1 MWRVLSL
8 NTNNHFLSRRKNR
21 IQKKDIGLFLRT
33 NSLKKGGKNR
43 FFVTLESEFKLEHR
57 YTSDFIGVFLWTS
70 TFGVEVCGSS
80 PPNSLWLPSYVV
92 PKSGTP
98 WGCLLLALFARFDH
112 DLGLLP

>member
-1 MWRVLSL
+1 M
-8 NTNNHFLSRRKNR
+8 HFFSTGSFLQHLVPK
-21 IQKKDIGLFLRT
+21 IGENPIFL
-33 NSLKKGGKNR
+33 
-43 FFVTLESEFKLEHR
+43 VTLESDFQPGNR
-57 YTSDFIGVFLWTS
+57 YTNDVIGVISHTS
-70 TFGVEVCGSS
+70 MSSAEVCGSS